1 MGILEVCPLAS
12 NDLIL
17 MADTSVRMFI
27 PIQCAHDEENW
38 VLTAGMLK
46 KRRKKTLNIA
56 KVVTGGWGGEV
67 GVTLNK

>member
-56 KVVTGGWGGEV
+56 KVVTGSWGGEV

>member
-1 MGILEVCPLAS
+1 MGILEVCTLAS

-38 VLTAGMLK
+38 VLKAGMLK
-46 KRRKKTLNIA
+46 KRQKKHLTSQKLLQ
-56 KVVTGGWGGEV
+56 VVEAEKLV
-67 GVTLNK
+67 

>member
-1 MGILEVCPLAS
+1 MGILEVCTLAS

-38 VLTAGMLK
+38 VLKAGMLK
-46 KRRKKTLNIA
+46 KRRKKHLTSQKLLR
-56 KVVTGGWGGEV
+56 VVEAEKLV
-67 GVTLNK
+67 